1 MKAKSFSRFW
11 SFSLF
16 LMIIICFQV
25 SEVMA
30 QKTGNKITVTGVVND
45 QTEYPIPGATVV
57 VTQASSKGTVTD
69 ANGNFSL
76 DGVTV
81 GQTLRFHS
89 SATKAKR

>member
-45 QTEYPIPGATVV
+45 QTEYPHPRGN
-57 VTQASSKGTVTD
+57 SSSHPS
-69 ANGNFSL
+69 FL
-76 DGVTV
+76 
-81 GQTLRFHS
+81 
-89 SATKAKR
+89 